1 MHSTNSFL
9 RQNELTLKS
18 RTKFFMNLAIF
29 DLDNTLLDGDSDY
42 NWGLY
47 LVKKGYLDEGEYKEQ
62 NQKFFEEYQV
72 GKLDI
77 FAFAEFQFRFLKN
90 NTRKFLNDVRSDYIN
105 EIIKPMILKKA
116 VDLVNQHKEA
126 GDRLLIITATNS
138 FITKPI
144 GELFGIDELIGTD
157 PEENE
162 GEFTGKVKGTPSFKE
177 GKVTRL
183 FDWLDEKN
191 LKLADFEKTFFYSD
205 SHNDLAL
212 LEVVTNPVV
221 VNGDKILLEKAQEKN
236 WPTLNL
242 K

>member
-1 MHSTNSFL
+1 
-9 RQNELTLKS
+9 
-18 RTKFFMNLAIF
+18 MNLAIF

-62 NQKFFEEYQV
+62 NQRFFEEYQA

-77 FAFAEFQFRFLKN
+77 FAFAEFQFQFLKN
-90 NTRKFLNDVRSDYIN
+90 NTRKFLNDVLSDYIN

-144 GELFGIDELIGTD
+144 GELFGIDELIGTE

-162 GEFTGKVKGTPSFKE
+162 GEFTGKVYGTPSFKE
-177 GKVTRL
+177 GKVKRL
-183 FDWLDEKN
+183 FDWLGEKN

-236 WPTLNL
+236 WHKLNL

>member
-1 MHSTNSFL
+1 
-9 RQNELTLKS
+9 
-18 RTKFFMNLAIF
+18 MNLAIF

-42 NWGLY
+42 NWGIY
-47 LVKKGYLDEGEYKEQ
+47 LVKKGYLDEEEYKVK
-62 NQKFFEEYQV
+62 NQKFFEEYQN

-77 FAFAEFQFRFLKN
+77 FAFAEFQFQFLKN
-90 NTRKFLNDVRSDYIN
+90 NTRKFLNDVRSDYID
-105 EIIKPMILKKA
+105 EIIKPMVLKKA
-116 VDLVNQHKEA
+116 VDLVSQHKEA
-126 GDRLLIITATNS
+126 GDSLLIITATNS

-144 GELFGIDELIGTD
+144 GEIFGIENLIGTD
-157 PEENE
+157 PEEHL
-162 GEFTGKVKGTPSFKE
+162 GEFTGKVKGIPSFKE

-183 FDWLDEKN
+183 FDWLDARDF
-191 LKLADFEKTFFYSD
+191 KLTDFEKTFFYSD

>member
-1 MHSTNSFL
+1 
-9 RQNELTLKS
+9 
-18 RTKFFMNLAIF
+18 MNLAIF

-126 GDRLLIITATNS
+126 RDRLLIITATNS

-183 FDWLDEKN
+183 FDWLGEKN

-205 SHNDLAL
+205 SQNDLAL

-221 VNGDKILLEKAQEKN
+221 VNGDKILQKKAQEKN

>member
-1 MHSTNSFL
+1 
-9 RQNELTLKS
+9 
-18 RTKFFMNLAIF
+18 MNLAIF

-116 VDLVNQHKEA
+116 IDLVNQHKEA

-183 FDWLDEKN
+183 FDWLGEKN

-236 WPTLNL
+236 WPTLRL

>member
-1 MHSTNSFL
+1 
-9 RQNELTLKS
+9 
-18 RTKFFMNLAIF
+18 MNLAIF

-42 NWGLY
+42 NWGIY
-47 LVKKGYLDEGEYKEQ
+47 LVKKGYLDEEEYKVK
-62 NQKFFEEYQV
+62 NQKFFEEYQH

-77 FAFAEFQFRFLKN
+77 FAFAEFQFQFLKN
-90 NTRKFLNDVRSDYIN
+90 NTRKFLNDVRSDYIE
-105 EIIKPMILKKA
+105 EIIKPMVLKKA
-116 VDLVNQHKEA
+116 VDLVSQHKEA
-126 GDRLLIITATNS
+126 GDSLLIITATNS

-144 GELFGIDELIGTD
+144 GELFGIENLIGTD
-157 PEENE
+157 PEEHL

-183 FDWLDEKN
+183 FDWLDARDF
-191 LKLADFEKTFFYSD
+191 KLTDFEKTFFYSD

>member
-1 MHSTNSFL
+1 
-9 RQNELTLKS
+9 
-18 RTKFFMNLAIF
+18 MNLAIF

-116 VDLVNQHKEA
+116 VDLVKQHKEV

-236 WPTLNL
+236 WPKLHF

>member
-1 MHSTNSFL
+1 
-9 RQNELTLKS
+9 
-18 RTKFFMNLAIF
+18 MNLAIF

-42 NWGLY
+42 NWGIY
-47 LVKKGYLDEGEYKEQ
+47 LVKKGYLDEEEYKVK
-62 NQKFFEEYQV
+62 NQKFFEEYQH

-77 FAFAEFQFRFLKN
+77 FAFAEFQFQFLKN
-90 NTRKFLNDVRSDYIN
+90 NTRKFLNDVRSDYID
-105 EIIKPMILKKA
+105 EIIKPMVLKKA
-116 VDLVNQHKEA
+116 VDLVSQHKEA
-126 GDRLLIITATNS
+126 GDSLLIITATNS

-144 GELFGIDELIGTD
+144 GELFGIENLIGTD
-157 PEENE
+157 PEEHL

-183 FDWLDEKN
+183 FDWLDARDF
-191 LKLADFEKTFFYSD
+191 KLTDFEKTYFYSD

>member
-1 MHSTNSFL
+1 
-9 RQNELTLKS
+9 
-18 RTKFFMNLAIF
+18 MNLAIF

-183 FDWLDEKN
+183 FDWLGEKN

-236 WPTLNL
+236 WPTLRL

>member
-1 MHSTNSFL
+1 
-9 RQNELTLKS
+9 
-18 RTKFFMNLAIF
+18 MNLAIF

-116 VDLVNQHKEA
+116 VHLVNQHKEA

-162 GEFTGKVKGTPSFKE
+162 GEFTGKVRGTPSFKE

-205 SHNDLAL
+205 SHNDIAL

-221 VNGDKILLEKAQEKN
+221 VNGDKILQKKAQEKN

>member
-1 MHSTNSFL
+1 
-9 RQNELTLKS
+9 
-18 RTKFFMNLAIF
+18 MNLAIF

-47 LVKKGYLDEGEYKEQ
+47 LVKKGYLDEGKYKEQ

-105 EIIKPMILKKA
+105 KIIEPMILKKA
-116 VDLVNQHKEA
+116 VDLVSKHKEA

-157 PEENE
+157 PEEHL

-191 LKLADFEKTFFYSD
+191 LKLVDFEETFFYSD

-212 LEVVTNPVV
+212 LELVTNPIV
-221 VNGDKILLEKAQEKN
+221 VNGDKILLGKAQEKN

>member
-1 MHSTNSFL
+1 
-9 RQNELTLKS
+9 
-18 RTKFFMNLAIF
+18 MNLAIF

-62 NQKFFEEYQV
+62 NQKFFEEYQA

-157 PEENE
+157 PEEHL

-221 VNGDKILLEKAQEKN
+221 VNGDKILLGKAQEKN

>member
-1 MHSTNSFL
+1 
-9 RQNELTLKS
+9 
-18 RTKFFMNLAIF
+18 MNLAIF

-42 NWGLY
+42 SWGLY

-62 NQKFFEEYQV
+62 NQKFFEEYQA

-90 NTRKFLNDVRSDYIN
+90 NTRKFLNEIRSDYIE

-126 GDRLLIITATNS
+126 GDKLLIITATNS

-162 GEFTGKVKGTPSFKE
+162 GEFTGKVKGIPSFKE

-205 SHNDLAL
+205 SHNDIAL

-221 VNGDKILLEKAQEKN
+221 VNGDKILQEKAQEKN

>member
-1 MHSTNSFL
+1 
-9 RQNELTLKS
+9 
-18 RTKFFMNLAIF
+18 MNLAIL

-42 NWGLY
+42 NWGIY
-47 LVKKGYLDEGEYKEQ
+47 LVKKGYLDEKEYKVK
-62 NQKFFEEYQV
+62 NQKFFEEYQA

-77 FAFAEFQFRFLKN
+77 FAFAEFQFQFLKN
-90 NTRKFLNDVRSDYIN
+90 NTRKFLNDVRSDYIE

-116 VDLVNQHKEA
+116 VDLVNKHKEA
-126 GDRLLIITATNS
+126 GDNLLIITATNS

-144 GELFGIDELIGTD
+144 GNLYGINDLIGTD
-157 PEENE
+157 PEEYL
-162 GEFTGKVKGTPSFKE
+162 GEFTGKVKGIPSFKE
-177 GKVTRL
+177 GKVKRL

-221 VNGDKILLEKAQEKN
+221 VNGDKILLENAQEKN

>member
-1 MHSTNSFL
+1 
-9 RQNELTLKS
+9 
-18 RTKFFMNLAIF
+18 MNLAIF

-62 NQKFFEEYQV
+62 NQKFFEEYQA

-77 FAFAEFQFRFLKN
+77 FAFAEFQFQFLKN

-157 PEENE
+157 PEE
-162 GEFTGKVKGTPSFKE
+162 
-177 GKVTRL
+177 
-183 FDWLDEKN
+183 
-191 LKLADFEKTFFYSD
+191 
-205 SHNDLAL
+205 H
-212 LEVVTNPVV
+212 
-221 VNGDKILLEKAQEKN
+221 
-236 WPTLNL
+236 
-242 K
+242 

>member
-1 MHSTNSFL
+1 
-9 RQNELTLKS
+9 
-18 RTKFFMNLAIF
+18 MNLAIF

-42 NWGLY
+42 NWGIY
-47 LVKKGYLDEGEYKEQ
+47 LVKKGYLDEEEYKVK
-62 NQKFFEEYQV
+62 NQKFFEEYQH

-77 FAFAEFQFRFLKN
+77 FAFAEFQFQFLKN
-90 NTRKFLNDVRSDYIN
+90 NTRKFLNDVRSDYID
-105 EIIKPMILKKA
+105 EIIKPMVLKKA
-116 VDLVNQHKEA
+116 VDLVSQHKEA
-126 GDRLLIITATNS
+126 GDSLLIITATNS

-144 GELFGIDELIGTD
+144 GELFGIENLIGTD
-157 PEENE
+157 PEEHL

-177 GKVTRL
+177 VKVTRL
-183 FDWLDEKN
+183 FDWLDARDF
-191 LKLADFEKTFFYSD
+191 KLTDFEKTFFYSD

>member
-1 MHSTNSFL
+1 
-9 RQNELTLKS
+9 
-18 RTKFFMNLAIF
+18 MNLAIF

-42 NWGLY
+42 SWGLY
-47 LVKKGYLDEGEYKEQ
+47 LVKNGYLDEVEYKEQ
-62 NQKFFEEYQV
+62 NQKFFDEYQA

-77 FAFAEFQFRFLKN
+77 FAFAEFQFQFLKN
-90 NTRKFLNDVRSDYIN
+90 NSRKFLNKIRSNYID

-157 PEENE
+157 PEEHL

-191 LKLADFEKTFFYSD
+191 LKLVDFEETFFYSD

-212 LEVVTNPVV
+212 LEAVTNPVV
-221 VNGDKILLEKAQEKN
+221 VNGDKILLEKAHEKN
-236 WPTLNL
+236 WPKLHL

>member
-1 MHSTNSFL
+1 
-9 RQNELTLKS
+9 
-18 RTKFFMNLAIF
+18 MNLAIF

-62 NQKFFEEYQV
+62 NQKFFEEYQA

-116 VDLVNQHKEA
+116 VDLVKQHKEV

-162 GEFTGKVKGTPSFKE
+162 GKFTGKVKGTPSFKE

-183 FDWLDEKN
+183 FDWMDEKN

-205 SHNDLAL
+205 SHNDTAL

-221 VNGDKILLEKAQEKN
+221 VNGDKILQEKAQEKN

>member
-1 MHSTNSFL
+1 
-9 RQNELTLKS
+9 
-18 RTKFFMNLAIF
+18 MNLAIF

-116 VDLVNQHKEA
+116 IDLVNQHKEA

-212 LEVVTNPVV
+212 LEVLTNPVV

-236 WPTLNL
+236 WPTLKL

>member
-1 MHSTNSFL
+1 
-9 RQNELTLKS
+9 
-18 RTKFFMNLAIF
+18 MNLAIF
-29 DLDNTLLDGDSDY
+29 DLDNTLLNGDSDY

-47 LVKKGYLDEGEYKEQ
+47 LVKKGFLDEEKYKAQ
-62 NQKFFEEYQV
+62 NQQFFEEYQA

-77 FAFAEFQFRFLKN
+77 FAFAEFQFQFLKN
-90 NTRKFLNDVRSDYIN
+90 NTRKFLNEVRSDYID
-105 EIIKPMILKKA
+105 EIIKPIVLKKA

-126 GDRLLIITATNS
+126 GDSLLIITATNS
-138 FITKPI
+138 FITRPI
-144 GELFGIDELIGTD
+144 GELFGINELIGTD
-157 PEENE
+157 PEEHL

-183 FDWLDEKN
+183 FDWLEKKN
-191 LKLADFEKTFFYSD
+191 LKLTDFEKTFFYSD

-212 LEVVTNPVV
+212 LEVVNNPVV

-236 WPTLNL
+236 WPSLNL

>member
-1 MHSTNSFL
+1 
-9 RQNELTLKS
+9 
-18 RTKFFMNLAIF
+18 MNLAIF

-116 VDLVNQHKEA
+116 VDLVNQHKKA

-236 WPTLNL
+236 WPTLRL

>member
-1 MHSTNSFL
+1 
-9 RQNELTLKS
+9 
-18 RTKFFMNLAIF
+18 MNLAIF

-42 NWGLY
+42 NWGIY
-47 LVKKGYLDEGEYKEQ
+47 LVKKGYLDEEEYKVK
-62 NQKFFEEYQV
+62 NQKFFEEYQH

-77 FAFAEFQFRFLKN
+77 FAFAEFQFQFLKN
-90 NTRKFLNDVRSDYIN
+90 NTRKFLNDVRSDYID
-105 EIIKPMILKKA
+105 EIIKPMVLKKA
-116 VDLVNQHKEA
+116 VDLVSQHKEA
-126 GDRLLIITATNS
+126 GDSLLIITATNS

-144 GELFGIDELIGTD
+144 GELFGIENLIGTD
-157 PEENE
+157 PEEHL

-183 FDWLDEKN
+183 FDWLNDKN
-191 LKLADFEKTFFYSD
+191 LKLADFEKTYFYSD

>member
-1 MHSTNSFL
+1 
-9 RQNELTLKS
+9 
-18 RTKFFMNLAIF
+18 MNLAIF

-42 NWGLY
+42 NWGIY
-47 LVKKGYLDEGEYKEQ
+47 LVKKGYLDEEEYKVK
-62 NQKFFEEYQV
+62 NQKFFEEYQH

-77 FAFAEFQFRFLKN
+77 FAFAEFQFQFLKN
-90 NTRKFLNDVRSDYIN
+90 NTRKFLNDVRSDYID
-105 EIIKPMILKKA
+105 EIIKPMVLKKA
-116 VDLVNQHKEA
+116 VDLVSQHKEA
-126 GDRLLIITATNS
+126 GDSLLIITATNS

-144 GELFGIDELIGTD
+144 GELFGIENLIGTD
-157 PEENE
+157 PEEHL

-183 FDWLDEKN
+183 FDWLDDKN
-191 LKLADFEKTFFYSD
+191 LKLADFEKTYFYSD

>member
-1 MHSTNSFL
+1 
-9 RQNELTLKS
+9 
-18 RTKFFMNLAIF
+18 MNLAIF

-126 GDRLLIITATNS
+126 GDKLLIITATNS

-221 VNGDKILLEKAQEKN
+221 VNGDKILLEKAHEKN
-236 WPTLNL
+236 WHKLNL

>member
-1 MHSTNSFL
+1 
-9 RQNELTLKS
+9 
-18 RTKFFMNLAIF
+18 MNLAIF
-29 DLDNTLLDGDSDY
+29 DLDNTLLNGDSDY
-42 NWGLY
+42 NWGIY
-47 LVKKGYLDEGEYKEQ
+47 LVKKGYLDEEEYKVK
-62 NQKFFEEYQV
+62 NQKFFEEYQH
-72 GKLDI
+72 GNLDI
-77 FAFAEFQFRFLKN
+77 FAFAEFQFQFLKN
-90 NTRKFLNDVRSDYIN
+90 NTRKFLNDVRSDYID
-105 EIIKPMILKKA
+105 EIIKPMVLKKA
-116 VDLVNQHKEA
+116 VDLVSQHKEA
-126 GDRLLIITATNS
+126 GDSLLIITATNS

-144 GELFGIDELIGTD
+144 GELFGIENLIGTD
-157 PEENE
+157 PEEHL

-183 FDWLDEKN
+183 FDWLDARDF
-191 LKLADFEKTFFYSD
+191 KLTDFEKTFFYSD

>member
-1 MHSTNSFL
+1 
-9 RQNELTLKS
+9 
-18 RTKFFMNLAIF
+18 MNLAIF

-42 NWGLY
+42 NWGIY
-47 LVKKGYLDEGEYKEQ
+47 LVKKGYLDEEEYKIK
-62 NQKFFEEYQV
+62 NQKFFEEYQH

-77 FAFAEFQFRFLKN
+77 FAFAEFQFQFLKN
-90 NTRKFLNDVRSDYIN
+90 NTRKFLNDVRSDYID
-105 EIIKPMILKKA
+105 EIIKPMVLKKA
-116 VDLVNQHKEA
+116 VDLVSQHKEA
-126 GDRLLIITATNS
+126 GDSLLIITATNS

-144 GELFGIDELIGTD
+144 GELFGIENLIGTD
-157 PEENE
+157 PEEHL

-183 FDWLDEKN
+183 FDWLNDKN
-191 LKLADFEKTFFYSD
+191 LKLADFEKTYFYSD

-212 LEVVTNPVV
+212 LEFVTNPVV

>member
-1 MHSTNSFL
+1 
-9 RQNELTLKS
+9 
-18 RTKFFMNLAIF
+18 MNLAIF

-47 LVKKGYLDEGEYKEQ
+47 LVKKGYLDKGEYKEQ

-77 FAFAEFQFRFLKN
+77 FAFAEFQFQFLKN
-90 NTRKFLNDVRSDYIN
+90 NSRKFLNDIRSDYIN

-116 VDLVNQHKEA
+116 VDLVRQHKEA

-157 PEENE
+157 PEEHL
-162 GEFTGKVKGTPSFKE
+162 GEFTGKVSGTPSFKE

-183 FDWLDEKN
+183 FDWMDEKSQ
-191 LKLADFEKTFFYSD
+191 KLADFEKIFFYSD

-236 WPTLNL
+236 WPKINL

>member
-1 MHSTNSFL
+1 
-9 RQNELTLKS
+9 
-18 RTKFFMNLAIF
+18 
-29 DLDNTLLDGDSDY
+29 
-42 NWGLY
+42 
-47 LVKKGYLDEGEYKEQ
+47 
-62 NQKFFEEYQV
+62 
-72 GKLDI
+72 
-77 FAFAEFQFRFLKN
+77 
-90 NTRKFLNDVRSDYIN
+90 
-105 EIIKPMILKKA
+105 MILKKA
-116 VDLVNQHKEA
+116 VNLVNQHKEA

-144 GELFGIDELIGTD
+144 GELFGIDDLIGTD
-157 PEENE
+157 PEEHV
-162 GEFTGKVKGTPSFKE
+162 GEFTGKVNGTPSFKE

-236 WPTLNL
+236 WPKIHL

>member
-1 MHSTNSFL
+1 
-9 RQNELTLKS
+9 
-18 RTKFFMNLAIF
+18 MNLAIF

-126 GDRLLIITATNS
+126 GDKLLIITATNS

-183 FDWLDEKN
+183 FDWLGEKN

-205 SHNDLAL
+205 SQNDLAL

-236 WPTLNL
+236 WPTLRL

>member
-1 MHSTNSFL
+1 
-9 RQNELTLKS
+9 
-18 RTKFFMNLAIF
+18 MNLAIF

-183 FDWLDEKN
+183 FDWLGEKN

-205 SHNDLAL
+205 SQNDLAL

-236 WPTLNL
+236 WPTLKL

>member
-1 MHSTNSFL
+1 
-9 RQNELTLKS
+9 
-18 RTKFFMNLAIF
+18 MNLAIF

-62 NQKFFEEYQV
+62 NQKFFEEYQA

-90 NTRKFLNDVRSDYIN
+90 NTRKFLNEVRSDYIN

-144 GELFGIDELIGTD
+144 GELFGIHELIGTE

-236 WPTLNL
+236 WPTLRL

>member
-1 MHSTNSFL
+1 
-9 RQNELTLKS
+9 
-18 RTKFFMNLAIF
+18 MNLAIF

-157 PEENE
+157 PEEHL
-162 GEFTGKVKGTPSFKE
+162 GEFTGKVNGTPSFKE
-177 GKVTRL
+177 GKVKRL
-183 FDWLDEKN
+183 FDWLGEKN

-221 VNGDKILLEKAQEKN
+221 VNGDKILQEKAQEKN

>member
-1 MHSTNSFL
+1 
-9 RQNELTLKS
+9 
-18 RTKFFMNLAIF
+18 MNLAIF

-116 VDLVNQHKEA
+116 IDLVNQHKEA

-183 FDWLDEKN
+183 FDWLGEKN

-205 SHNDLAL
+205 SQNDLAL

-236 WPTLNL
+236 WPTLKL

>member
-1 MHSTNSFL
+1 
-9 RQNELTLKS
+9 
-18 RTKFFMNLAIF
+18 MNLAIF

-42 NWGLY
+42 NWGIY
-47 LVKKGYLDEGEYKEQ
+47 LVKKGYLDEEEYKVK
-62 NQKFFEEYQV
+62 NQKFFEEYQH

-77 FAFAEFQFRFLKN
+77 FAFAEFQFQFLKN
-90 NTRKFLNDVRSDYIN
+90 NTRKFLNDVRSDYID

-116 VDLVNQHKEA
+116 VDLVSQHKEA
-126 GDRLLIITATNS
+126 GDSLLIITATNS

-144 GELFGIDELIGTD
+144 GELFGIENLIGTD
-157 PEENE
+157 PEEHL

-183 FDWLDEKN
+183 FDWLDARDF
-191 LKLADFEKTFFYSD
+191 KLTDFEKTFFYSD

>member
-1 MHSTNSFL
+1 
-9 RQNELTLKS
+9 
-18 RTKFFMNLAIF
+18 MNLAIF

-116 VDLVNQHKEA
+116 ADLVNQHKEA

-183 FDWLDEKN
+183 FDWLGEKN

-236 WPTLNL
+236 WPTLKL